1 MAATATPLR
10 NISAP
15 VVAPVP
21 TPVNPPAGPNTTL
34 PPLSNGSS
42 SRPVSRS
49 QTNASSHAASVA
61 AAAAAAAADTIE
73 RGPPPVAPPAS
84 RPQNRQQ
91 QQPPAAPPPPTGRS
105 GTAAASAGQP
115 QTGATVAQIFQFR
128 PVPMREGDVP
138 PRLNETQPVSLFW
151 YADKHLSKA
160 VESLT
165 KVNDIDSTKFKRRN
179 ERVHRA
185 QRLLL
190 ETLLLVYID
199 MDETYKA
206 SRTYRQQLPPEDQ
219 RELEGGFSENIL
231 FAAQA
236 LSCGFRI
243 RGIEE
248 YTTELFPSA
257 QNLHRCMENVR
268 SAFCKR
274 AVTCPAT
281 PYDDLTGVLAE
292 FDAAWVAFEQRIC
305 FCYFS
310 VTYSGSAPCSE
321 EIDMFQVLMSETII
335 RAVHHHLLTWNDIQS
350 FEPQILVAVPRLCIV
365 AALLHMPECIN
376 ITDADHGMRWFRPKA
391 PLLRKLQKQ
400 LARLPADT
408 IAVLER
414 RLVDSDDAERGS
426 LFSLRR
432 EEAEEGGAAASAEK
446 RVKPLMPEIERDA
459 TLVDVHLPPAA
470 EGGKSAAGSTTK
482 LTEGPP
488 IGTSA
493 SAAAAAA
500 ARGVA
505 PATDE
510 VAVKPTAAASAM
522 TSANAAAPSSPPK
535 LSVLHEVYLDICRV
549 ADDLARGPQARA
561 FTDVMHKV
569 FSMHAEAAAGE
580 AQAGQSSAAPAGQ
593 SAPVATAVRG

>member
-1 MAATATPLR
+1 ML
-10 NISAP
+10 
-15 VVAPVP
+15 
-21 TPVNPPAGPNTTL
+21 
-34 PPLSNGSS
+34 
-42 SRPVSRS
+42 
-49 QTNASSHAASVA
+49 
-61 AAAAAAAADTIE
+61 
-73 RGPPPVAPPAS
+73 
-84 RPQNRQQ
+84 
-91 QQPPAAPPPPTGRS
+91 
-105 GTAAASAGQP
+105 
-115 QTGATVAQIFQFR
+115 
-128 PVPMREGDVP
+128 EGHVP

-165 KVNDIDSTKFKRRN
+165 KVGDIDSTKFKRRN

-190 ETLLLVYID
+190 ETLLLVYVD

-257 QNLHRCMENVR
+257 QNLHRCMELIR

-281 PYDDLTGVLAE
+281 PYDDLLGVLSE
-292 FDAAWVAFEQRIC
+292 FDLAWVTFEQRIC

-321 EIDMFQVLMSETII
+321 EIDMFQVLMSETIM

-350 FEPQILVAVPRLCIV
+350 FEPSILVAVPRLCVV

-376 ITDADHGMRWFRPKA
+376 ITDPDHGMRWFRAKA
-391 PLLRKLQKQ
+391 QLLRKLQKQ
-400 LARLPADT
+400 LFGLPAET

-426 LFSLRR
+426 LLLMRQR
-432 EEAEEGGAAASAEK
+432 KEAEEEEMREGANAEK
-446 RVKPLMPEIERDA
+446 TVKKLIPEMERDK

-470 EGGKSAAGSTTK
+470 EGKAAGATATTRSTK
-482 LTEGPP
+482 LAADEGEMSVEGLAP
-488 IGTSA
+488 A
-493 SAAAAAA
+493 ADHEAAAKS
-500 ARGVA
+500 V
-505 PATDE
+505 
-510 VAVKPTAAASAM
+510 M
-522 TSANAAAPSSPPK
+522 TSSNVPLSMPQK
-535 LSVLHEVYLDICRV
+535 LSALHEVYLDICRV

-569 FSMHAEAAAGE
+569 FSMHAEAVATD
-580 AQAGQSSAAPAGQ
+580 AQSVQSMPHVGQ
-593 SAPVATAVRG
+593 SAPVAAALTRAS

>member
-21 TPVNPPAGPNTTL
+21 TPVYPPAVPNITL
-34 PPLSNGSS
+34 PPPSNGS

-49 QTNASSHAASVA
+49 QTNASSHAASA
-61 AAAAAAAADTIE
+61 SAAAAADTIE
-73 RGPPPVAPPAS
+73 RGPPPVAPPVP

-91 QQPPAAPPPPTGRS
+91 TQQPAAPSPPTGRS

-400 LARLPADT
+400 LVRLRSDT

-426 LFSLRR
+426 LLLLRR
-432 EEAEEGGAAASAEK
+432 EEAEEGGAASAEK
-446 RVKPLMPEIERDA
+446 GVKALMPEIERDA

-470 EGGKSAAGSTTK
+470 EGGKSALGSTTK
-482 LTEGPP
+482 LTDDAN
-488 IGTSA
+488 GTSA
-493 SAAAAAA
+493 SAAAE
-500 ARGVA
+500 VA
-505 PATDE
+505 PAADE
-510 VAVKPTAAASAM
+510 AAAKPIASASAV
-522 TSANAAAPSSPPK
+522 TSANAAPSSPQK
-535 LSVLHEVYLDICRV
+535 LSALHEVYLDICRV

-580 AQAGQSSAAPAGQ
+580 AQAGQPCAAAAGQ
-593 SAPVATAVRG
+593 STPVATAVRG